1 MVMVMMM
8 AMVIIMIMT
17 VIVVVPGDNNGNDCD
32 VHLMRGEDL
41 GAVSLSVVVAG
52 KLDLDRR
59 GKAGEMFRPSSSEY
73 QPIWW

>member
-17 VIVVVPGDNNGNDCD
+17 VIVVLPGDNGNDCD

-41 GAVSLSVVVAG
+41 GAVSLSVVVVG

-59 GKAGEMFRPSSSEY
+59 GKAGEMFRPSSSES

>member
-8 AMVIIMIMT
+8 AMVIIMVMT
-17 VIVVVPGDNNGNDCD
+17 VIVVVPGDYGNDCD
-32 VHLMRGEDL
+32 VNLMRGEDL
-41 GAVSLSVVVAG
+41 GAVSLSVVVG

>member
-1 MVMVMMM
+1 
-8 AMVIIMIMT
+8 
-17 VIVVVPGDNNGNDCD
+17 
-32 VHLMRGEDL
+32 MRGEDL
-41 GAVSLSVVVAG
+41 GAVSLSVVVVG